1 MESPLRGFASSP
13 RLTGGGR
20 QPESTGDP
28 SAWPLRSWS
37 AGGVRGRRQESAPLL
52 GEGRG
57 GEGNGGRRGKAAAL
71 GLRMSSRRAF
81 PHHTRLH
88 AAFSNLN
95 KKSGGKM
102 VLWLAVFSVPW
113 NVCWR
118 GGPAPDFFFFNPVR
132 GMSACPFHRHVR
144 ICAAI
149 YFLSRPSFPFL
160 PPAFCRPCRSPQF
173 FSPHPFFNAGRA
185 NTNGP
190 EGFRCLTCRSWL
202 TISTE
207 SLRAHP
213 GNFSHFC
220 RRACSVGCG
229 RRLTITPRQRLVS
242 YLLLEGGL
250 VGPVSLSAAR
260 GPGRQDTPVM
270 WGGQT

>member
-1 MESPLRGFASSP
+1 MVVH
-13 RLTGGGR
+13 R
-20 QPESTGDP
+20 Q
-28 SAWPLRSWS
+28 A
-37 AGGVRGRRQESAPLL
+37 
-52 GEGRG
+52 
-57 GEGNGGRRGKAAAL
+57 
-71 GLRMSSRRAF
+71 
-81 PHHTRLH
+81 
-88 AAFSNLN
+88 
-95 KKSGGKM
+95 
-102 VLWLAVFSVPW
+102 
-113 NVCWR
+113 
-118 GGPAPDFFFFNPVR
+118 FFFFNPVR

-202 TISTE
+202 TISTA